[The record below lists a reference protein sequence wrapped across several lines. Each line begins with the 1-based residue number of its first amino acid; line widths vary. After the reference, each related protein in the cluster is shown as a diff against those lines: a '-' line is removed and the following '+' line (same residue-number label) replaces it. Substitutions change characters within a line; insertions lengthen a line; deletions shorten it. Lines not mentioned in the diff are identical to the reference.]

1 MKLHDVGEG
10 VAEAEIIE
18 WRVQVGDTVSADDV
32 VAEVMSD
39 KASVELYSPVDGTV
53 SWRAGEVGDVIAVG
67 AELLKFD
74 TVQADTVQAGGVQ
87 SGSATAS
94 TPQDGLAESP
104 AVAAPT
110 NTSPRAKETS
120 PPPAAIAQPV
130 ATGARPQAAPAV
142 RARAR
147 ALGIDLATVSGTG
160 PDGRIVHGDLD
171 SLLGANPA
179 RRDQRPDLT
188 ITDVKIT
195 GLRRNIAER
204 MKAAKRRIPH
214 FTYVEEVD
222 VTELERLRAQLNA
235 ATPAD
240 GDARPKLTI
249 LPFLMRAVVL
259 AVGDHPE
266 VNARFDDEEG
276 IVHQHSSVHLGIATQ
291 TARGLMVPV
300 VKGAGDLDLWGA
312 ANEVIRLAEAARSGK
327 IKLDELNGS
336 TITIT
341 SLGAL
346 GGIVSTPVINAPEVA
361 IVGVNKI
368 ATRPVYVDGVLVPRQ
383 IMNLSS
389 SFDHRIID
397 GANAASFVQDI
408 KRLLETP
415 ALLWAPRV

>member
-18 WRVQVGDTVSADDV
+18 WRVQVGDSVTADDV

-39 KASVELYSPVDGTV
+39 KATVELYSPVDGTV
-53 SWRAGEVGDVIAVG
+53 SWRAGEVGDIVAVG

-74 TVQADTVQAGGVQ
+74 TAHTGTPPASAPAPASAPEPPKATEEPTPAEPRPVAPA
-87 SGSATAS
+87 GSATPRS
-94 TPQDGLAESP
+94 
-104 AVAAPT
+104 AAGERT
-110 NTSPRAKETS
+110 D
-120 PPPAAIAQPV
+120 
-130 ATGARPQAAPAV
+130 AAPAV

-147 ALGIDLATVSGTG
+147 ALGIDLSTVRGTG
-160 PDGRIVHGDLD
+160 PEGRIIHGDLD
-171 SLLGANPA
+171 SLLSATPRSTHHDA
-179 RRDQRPDLT
+179 HVDDPT

-222 VTELERLRAQLNA
+222 VTELERLRARLNA
-235 ATPAD
+235 ASTAD
-240 GDARPKLTI
+240 DRQAQPKLTI

-259 AVGDHPE
+259 AVRDHPE
-266 VNARFDDEEG
+266 VNARFDDEAG
-276 IVHQHSSVHLGIATQ
+276 IVHQHSAVHLGIATQ
-291 TARGLMVPV
+291 TSRGLMVPV
-300 VKGAGDLDLWGA
+300 VKSAGALDLWQA
-312 ANEVIRLAEAARSGK
+312 ADEVVRLSEAARNGK

-368 ATRPVYVDGVLVPRQ
+368 STRPVYVDGVLVPRQ

-397 GANAASFVQDI
+397 GVNAASFVQDI
-408 KRLLETP
+408 KRRLETP
-415 ALLWAPRV
+415 ALLWTPLS